1 MRVAILD
8 DYQDVA
14 RDLADWSRLPAGS
27 TLTVFNE
34 PLADGNTGGID
45 AVAAALEPFDALVVM
60 RERTPFPAALIDRL
74 PNLKLLVTTGA
85 RNNAIDLTACAARGI
100 PVSGTGMVGTPTAEL
115 TWGLILA
122 LAKRIPAE
130 ERALRDGRWQTG
142 LTSDLAGKRLGLV
155 GLGKLGT
162 KVARV
167 GQAFGME
174 VVAWSPNLTD
184 ERAAAA
190 GVTRVEKRALFATA
204 DVVSVHLVLS
214 ERTRGVVGAAEIGA
228 MKPTALFVNTSRA
241 GLVDETALTD
251 ALRHGHIGGAGI
263 DVFPV
268 EPLPADS
275 LWLSLP
281 NTVLTPHLGYVTR
294 ENYAVFYR
302 DALED
307 ILAWAA
313 GAPVRLL
320 TAG

>member
-1 MRVAILD
+1 MSLSVAILD
-8 DYQDVA
+8 DYQTVA
-14 RDLADWSRLPAGS
+14 RDLADWQRLPEGS
-27 TLTVFNE
+27 TLTVFDR
-34 PLADGNTGGID
+34 PLGDLD
-45 AVAAALEPFDALVVM
+45 QVAAALAPFDVLVVM

-74 PNLKLLVTTGA
+74 PNLKLLVTTGQ
-85 RNNAIDLTACAARGI
+85 RNLAIDLPACAARGI
-100 PVSGTGMVGTPTAEL
+100 PVCGTGMVGMPTAEL

-142 LTSDLAGKRLGLV
+142 LTDGLAGRRLGLV

-162 KVARV
+162 QVARV

-174 VVAWSPNLTD
+174 VAAWSPNLTD

-190 GVTRVEKRALFATA
+190 GVTRLDKRELFATS
-204 DVVSVHLVLS
+204 DVVSVHLVLG
-214 ERTRGVVGAAEIGA
+214 ERTYGVVGAADFAA
-228 MKPTALFVNTSRA
+228 MKPTAFFVNTSRA
-241 GLVDETALTD
+241 GLIDEAALMA
-251 ALRHGHIGGAGI
+251 ALRAGHIGGAGI

-275 LWLSLP
+275 PWLGLP

-302 DALED
+302 DALDD
-307 ILAWAA
+307 ILAWQA
-313 GAPVRLL
+313 GTPLRLL
-320 TAG
+320 AARPG

>member
-8 DYQDVA
+8 DYQGVA
-14 RDLADWSRLPAGS
+14 RDLADWSQLPPGS
-27 TLTVFNE
+27 DLTVFE
-34 PLADGNTGGID
+34 QPLGNTD
-45 AVAAALEPFDALVVM
+45 EVAAALEPFDVLVIM

-74 PNLKLLVTTGA
+74 PNLRLLVTTGA
-85 RNNAIDLTACAARGI
+85 RNNAIDLKACAARGI
-100 PVSGTGMVGTPTAEL
+100 PVSGTRMVGAPTAEL

-122 LAKRIPAE
+122 LAKRIPTE
-130 ERALRDGRWQTG
+130 ERALREGRWQTG
-142 LTSDLAGKRLGLV
+142 LTGDLGGKRLGLV
-155 GLGKLGT
+155 GLGKLGS
-162 KVARV
+162 KVAKV

-184 ERAAAA
+184 ERAAEA
-190 GVTRVEKRALFATA
+190 GVTRVGKHDLFASS

-241 GLVDETALTD
+241 GLVDEAALVH

-263 DVFPV
+263 DVFPI

-275 LWLSLP
+275 LWLNLP

-307 ILAWAA
+307 ILAWTA
-313 GAPVRLL
+313 GSPVRLL
-320 TAG
+320 SPA

>member
-8 DYQDVA
+8 DYQGVA
-14 RDLADWSRLPAGS
+14 RDLADWSQLPDGS
-27 TLTVFNE
+27 DLTVFE
-34 PLADGNTGGID
+34 TPLANPEGDPD
-45 AVAAALEPFDALVVM
+45 AVAAALEPFDVLVIM

-85 RNNAIDLTACAARGI
+85 RNNAIDLKACAARGI
-100 PVSGTGMVGTPTAEL
+100 PVSGTRMVGAPTAEL

-130 ERALRDGRWQTG
+130 ERALREGRWQTG
-142 LTSDLAGKRLGLV
+142 LTGDLGGKRLGLV
-155 GLGKLGT
+155 GLGKLGG
-162 KVARV
+162 KVAKV

-184 ERAAAA
+184 ERAAEA
-190 GVTRVEKRALFATA
+190 GVTRVGKHDLFAGS
-204 DVVSVHLVLS
+204 DVVSVHLVLG

-241 GLVDETALTD
+241 GLVDEAALVH

-263 DVFPV
+263 DVFPI

-275 LWLSLP
+275 LWLNLP

-307 ILAWAA
+307 ILAWTA
-313 GAPVRLL
+313 GSPVRLL
-320 TAG
+320 SPA

>member
-1 MRVAILD
+1 MRVAVLD
-8 DYQDVA
+8 DYQEVA
-14 RDLADWSRLPAGS
+14 RGLADWSQLPEGS
-27 TLTVFNE
+27 DLTVFHAPLGE
-34 PLADGNTGGID
+34 PD
-45 AVAAALEPFDALVVM
+45 AVATALEPFDVLVIM
-60 RERTPFPAALIDRL
+60 RERTPFPAALIERL

-85 RNNAIDLTACAARGI
+85 RNNAVDLHACAARGI
-100 PVSGTGMVGTPTAEL
+100 TVCGTGMVGTPTAEL
-115 TWGLILA
+115 AWGLILA

-130 ERALRDGRWQTG
+130 ERALREGRWQTC
-142 LTSDLAGKRLGLV
+142 LTGDLGGKRLGLV

-167 GQAFGME
+167 GQAFGMD
-174 VVAWSPNLTD
+174 VVAWSPNLTA
-184 ERAAAA
+184 ERAAEA
-190 GVTRVEKRALFATA
+190 GVARVEKRELFATS

-241 GLVDETALTD
+241 GLVDEAALAD
-251 ALRHGHIGGAGI
+251 ALRQGRIGGAGI
-263 DVFPV
+263 DVFPI

-275 LWLSLP
+275 LWLDLP

-302 DALED
+302 DALAD
-307 ILAWAA
+307 ILAWRA

-320 TAG
+320 SPG

>member
-8 DYQDVA
+8 DYQGVA

-27 TLTVFNE
+27 GLTVFE
-34 PLADGNTGGID
+34 QPLADQD
-45 AVAAALEPFDALVVM
+45 AAAAALEPFDVLVIM
-60 RERTPFPAALIDRL
+60 RERTPFPASLIGRL

-85 RNNAIDLTACAARGI
+85 RNNAIDLKACAARGI
-100 PVSGTGMVGTPTAEL
+100 PVCGTRMVGAPTAEL

-130 ERALRDGRWQTG
+130 ERALREGRWQTG
-142 LTSDLAGKRLGLV
+142 LTGDLGGKRLGLV
-155 GLGKLGT
+155 GLGKLGC
-162 KVARV
+162 KVAKV

-184 ERAAAA
+184 ERAAEA
-190 GVTRVEKRALFATA
+190 GVTRVEKRDLFAGS

-214 ERTRGVVGAAEIGA
+214 ERTRGVVGAEEIGA
-228 MKPTALFVNTSRA
+228 MKPTALFINTSRA
-241 GLVDETALTD
+241 GLVDEAALAH

-268 EPLPADS
+268 EPLPKDS
-275 LWLSLP
+275 LWLGLP

-307 ILAWAA
+307 ILAWTA
-313 GAPVRLL
+313 GSPVRLL
-320 TAG
+320 SPA

>member
-1 MRVAILD
+1 MPLSVAILD
-8 DYQDVA
+8 DYQSVA
-14 RDLADWSRLPAGS
+14 RDLADWSRLPPGS
-27 TLTVFNE
+27 ALTVFDQ
-34 PLADGNTGGID
+34 PFADLES
-45 AVAAALEPFDALVVM
+45 AAAALAPFDVLVIM

-74 PNLKLLVTTGA
+74 PALKLLVTTGA
-85 RNNAIDLTACAARGI
+85 RNNAIDLNACAARGI

-122 LAKRIPAE
+122 LAKRITVE
-130 ERALRDGRWQTG
+130 ERALRAGQWQTG
-142 LTSDLAGKRLGLV
+142 LTDGLAGQRLGLI

-162 KVARV
+162 QVARV

-174 VVAWSPNLTD
+174 VAAWSPNLTD

-190 GVTRVEKRALFATA
+190 GVARLDKAELFASS

-214 ERTRGVVGAAEIGA
+214 ERTQGIVGAAEFAA
-228 MKPTALFVNTSRA
+228 MKPTGLFVNTSRA
-241 GLVDETALTD
+241 GLVDEAALMA
-251 ALRHGHIGGAGI
+251 ALREGRIGGAGI

-275 LWLSLP
+275 PWRDLP

-294 ENYAVFYR
+294 QNYAVFYR
-302 DALED
+302 DALDD
-307 ILAWAA
+307 ILAWQA

-320 TAG
+320 SAR

>member
-1 MRVAILD
+1 MPLSVAILD
-8 DYQDVA
+8 DYQSVA
-14 RDLADWSRLPAGS
+14 RDLADWSRLPPGS
-27 TLTVFNE
+27 ALTVFDQ
-34 PLADGNTGGID
+34 PFADLD
-45 AVAAALEPFDALVVM
+45 SAAAALAPFDVLVIM

-74 PNLKLLVTTGA
+74 PALKLLVTTGA
-85 RNNAIDLTACAARGI
+85 RNNAIDLNACAARGI

-122 LAKRIPAE
+122 LAKRITVE
-130 ERALRDGRWQTG
+130 ERALRAGQWQTG
-142 LTSDLAGKRLGLV
+142 LTDGLVGRRLGLV

-162 KVARV
+162 QVARV

-174 VVAWSPNLTD
+174 VAAWSPNLTD

-190 GVTRVEKRALFATA
+190 GVARLDKADLFASS

-214 ERTRGVVGAAEIGA
+214 ERTQGVVGAADFAA
-228 MKPTALFVNTSRA
+228 MKPTSLFVNTSRA
-241 GLVDETALTD
+241 GLVDEAALMA
-251 ALRHGHIGGAGI
+251 ALREGRIGGAGI

-275 LWLSLP
+275 PWRDLP

-294 ENYAVFYR
+294 QNYAVFYR
-302 DALED
+302 DALDD
-307 ILAWAA
+307 ILAWQA

-320 TAG
+320 SAR